1 MVQQKTQRRKVR
13 RLRQLRRMREM
24 TQTELAAKV
33 GISKSVIAAYEIGR
47 AKPSLDNAIAIAN
60 VFGVHVEDLL
70 ELVEVPA

>member
-1 MVQQKTQRRKVR
+1 
-13 RLRQLRRMREM
+13 MREM

-47 AKPSLDNAIAIAN
+47 AKPSLDNAIAIAS